1 MAFGGS
7 GDFRED
13 MQASALAYN
22 LGKVSLGGGAG
33 PAGKGRD
40 APAIKYELRDL
51 EIQQTIGERPSWAPV
66 RGFRL
71 LAARGTSRAY
81 VRICVLYPAFA
92 NTACTHTKAYI
103 ALPDPHLSLN
113 QPSAAWSNGCNL
125 YSPAKESHSF
135 ATMFVHI
142 CGRCP

>member
-66 RGFRL
+66 RGSAPR
-71 LAARGTSRAY
+71 ARGTSRAY
-81 VRICVLYPAFA
+81 VRICVFSIPRLQTRLAP
-92 NTACTHTKAYI
+92 TQRLI
-103 ALPDPHLSLN
+103 
-113 QPSAAWSNGCNL
+113 
-125 YSPAKESHSF
+125 
-135 ATMFVHI
+135 
-142 CGRCP
+142 